1 MSKKRIIFR
10 IAIAVGL
17 MVVLLVAMTS
27 AVEAKR
33 SRLELLSGTSN
44 GYNLAGVS
52 NDPDTGLP
60 DPDVGWVSYR
70 LPTKGDPNNIIINV
84 KIHKGVPNI
93 GPLEIEL
100 VTSAQIV
107 SGGLDPSG
115 NSRHGGIRTV
125 IGTIST
131 NAAGEGQSG
140 DIVVDV
146 RTLSN
151 VSPSGLRTFAHV
163 DVEGGPLL
171 TNDYAATV
179 LSWMQP

>member
-17 MVVLLVAMTS
+17 MVVLLVVMTS
-27 AVEAKR
+27 AVGATR
-33 SRLELLSGTSN
+33 NRLELLSGTSN
-44 GYNLAGVS
+44 GYHLAGVS
-52 NDPDTGLP
+52 NDPLTGKP

-84 KIHKGVPNI
+84 KIHKGVPNS
-93 GPLEIEL
+93 GPLTIEL
-100 VTSAQIV
+100 VTKATNPF
-107 SGGLDPSG
+107 GGLPPNG
-115 NSRHGGIRTV
+115 VGGHTGTINV

-131 NAAGEGQSG
+131 DAAGEAQSG

-146 RTLSN
+146 TTLRD
-151 VSPSGLRTFAHV
+151 VSSSGLRTFAHV
-163 DVEGGPLL
+163 DVEGGPLPV
-171 TNDYAATV
+171 NDYAATL

>member
-1 MSKKRIIFR
+1 MSKKRTIFR

-52 NDPDTGLP
+52 NDPITGLP

-84 KIHKGVPNI
+84 KIHNGVPNS
-93 GPLEIEL
+93 GPLRIEL
-100 VTSAQIV
+100 VTAGPNP
-107 SGGLDPSG
+107 SGGLPPDGSAPHSG
-115 NSRHGGIRTV
+115 AINIIGI
-125 IGTIST
+125 IST
-131 NAAGEGQSG
+131 NAAGEAQSG
-140 DIVVDV
+140 AIVVDV
-146 RTLSN
+146 TTLFN
-151 VSPSGLRTFAHV
+151 VSPSGQPTFAHV
-163 DVEGGPLL
+163 DVEGGPLPV
-171 TNDYAATV
+171 NDYAAT
-179 LSWMQP
+179 LISWMQP

>member
-27 AVEAKR
+27 TVGAKR
-33 SRLELLSGTSN
+33 NRLELLSGTSN

-52 NDPDTGLP
+52 NDPITNLP

-70 LPTKGDPNNIIINV
+70 LPTKGDPNHIMINV
-84 KIHKGVPNI
+84 KIHKGIPNS
-93 GPLEIEL
+93 GPLDIEL

-107 SGGLDPSG
+107 SGGLDPDG
-115 NSRHGGIRTV
+115 RPGHTGRPNI

-131 NAAGEGQSG
+131 NAAGEAQSG

-146 RTLSN
+146 TTLFN
-151 VSPSGLRTFAHV
+151 VSPSGGFTYAHV
-163 DVEGGPLL
+163 DVEGGSLRP
-171 TNDYAATV
+171 NDYAAT
-179 LSWMQP
+179 LIYWEQP